1 MKILYISNYKR
12 GVGGINAQVDLL
24 HTYLNQEDGIKA
36 DVFSTKGNPLRR
48 CIAFFL
54 LLCKARRYDVLHIH
68 ACSYWGM
75 VPAVMGVIA
84 GKLWRKRIIITYHGG
99 GAEEYFVKH
108 AAFVRRWLG
117 RANQVVVLSGFL
129 KEIFDHYDIPCVVIP
144 NIVVLQ
150 PQIER
155 TRDIAPRFISIRHLE
170 PLYNIPCILRA
181 YEQVLKV
188 HPDATLDILGQGSQR
203 EELEIYVQEH
213 QLTGVTF
220 VGQVPNQQI
229 YDYLA
234 KADIMLS
241 APKIDNMPVSLLE
254 AMNAGLLVISSR
266 VGGVPYMINEEL
278 LASPKSSPKGK
289 DFQPT
294 PNPFNQP
301 ILNPS
306 LKGRTLDTTEQS
318 PFPSGEGRGEASF
331 AQVWGAHTADST
343 QYDVLKE
350 NAVSNRKNPTEAES
364 VLWDM
369 MKGNKLG
376 AHFRRQHIILDYI
389 VDFICLDKGL
399 IIELDGGYH
408 DDPQQK
414 EYDKARTAHLQR
426 LGYTELR
433 FKNEELLCN
442 PDAVIHKINDTLE
455 TLPSLKGRAGDRLT
469 LPFREGPGVGS
480 TGLLFESDNSD
491 DLAEKMLWALD
502 HPEEVKQ
509 IIAQAQID
517 VQKYAWKNVKQQ
529 LMKIYE

>member
-1 MKILYISNYKR
+1 MKILLISNYKR

-48 CIAFFL
+48 CIAFFQ
-54 LLCKARRYDVLHIH
+54 LLCQARRYDILHIH

-75 VPAVMGVIA
+75 VPAVFGILA
-84 GKLWRKRIIITYHGG
+84 GKLWCKRIIITYHGG

-150 PQIER
+150 PQIAR

-188 HPDATLDILGQGSQR
+188 YPKATLDILGRGNQR
-203 EELEIYVQEH
+203 EELEAYVEEH
-213 QLTGVTF
+213 QLTGIRF
-220 VGQVPNQQI
+220 VGQVPNLQI

-254 AMNAGLLVISSR
+254 SMNAGLLVISSR
-266 VGGVPYMINEEL
+266 VGGVPYMINEVKGIDECKVESVKCKGTENSKADTN
-278 LASPKSSPKGK
+278 ASTPYTLH
-289 DFQPT
+289 PT
-294 PNPFNQP
+294 PTAQ
-301 ILNPS
+301 S
-306 LKGRTLDTTEQS
+306 LDRQS
-318 PFPSGEGRGEASF
+318 PIA
-331 AQVWGAHTADST
+331 
-343 QYDVLKE
+343 
-350 NAVSNRKNPTEAES
+350 NRPKKP
-364 VLWDM
+364 
-369 MKGNKLG
+369 
-376 AHFRRQHIILDYI
+376 
-389 VDFICLDKGL
+389 
-399 IIELDGGYH
+399 
-408 DDPQQK
+408 
-414 EYDKARTAHLQR
+414 
-426 LGYTELR
+426 
-433 FKNEELLCN
+433 
-442 PDAVIHKINDTLE
+442 
-455 TLPSLKGRAGDRLT
+455 
-469 LPFREGPGVGS
+469 
-480 TGLLFESDNSD
+480 TGLLFDSDNSD
-491 DLAEKMLWALD
+491 ELAEKMLWALE

-517 VQKYAWKNVKQQ
+517 VQKYAWENVKQQ
-529 LMKIYE
+529 LMKVYE